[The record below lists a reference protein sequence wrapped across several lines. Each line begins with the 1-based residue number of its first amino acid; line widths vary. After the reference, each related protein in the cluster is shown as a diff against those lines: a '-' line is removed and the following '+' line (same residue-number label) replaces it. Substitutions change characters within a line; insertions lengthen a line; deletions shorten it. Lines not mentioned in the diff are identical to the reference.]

1 MGPKGGRSD
10 TQRVVG
16 RRAALQQMGGIA
28 VALCTSA
35 CSRSLVLQT
44 IYPETRALEDDAV
57 EALLAAFVDT
67 VVPGVAAPE
76 RVARLMQDPALPFE
90 PYSKVLAAELAR
102 RARAS
107 GARAAFDRLPLE
119 QRTAIVADGLDG
131 GGIPSR
137 VFNGGVLFAQAAVY
151 GGLTSDDGSC
161 SITGFEGP
169 FRFRGYAAQT
179 YPDPERFL
187 PASVSTDGNPW

>member
-10 TQRVVG
+10 APRMVG
-16 RRAALQQMGGIA
+16 RRAALQQIGGIA

-35 CSRSLVLQT
+35 CSRSFVLKT
-44 IYPETRALEDDAV
+44 IYPESRKLEGDDL

-67 VVPGVAAPE
+67 VVPGVEAPE
-76 RVARLMQDPALPFE
+76 RVARLMRDPELPFE

-102 RARAS
+102 RA
-107 GARAAFDRLPLE
+107 GATGDTTPFDRLSIE
-119 QRTAIVADGLDG
+119 RRTAIVAEVLDG
-131 GGIPSR
+131 GGIPGR
-137 VFNGGVLFAQAAVY
+137 IFNGGVLFAQAAVY

-161 SITGFEGP
+161 SIIGFEGP
-169 FRFRGYAAQT
+169 FRFRGYAEQT